1 MDRYALNVFNR
12 HTRIPPQGTMQ
23 FVLWFLWEVT
33 KRVILVLWI
42 AMVPFAIWAVIS
54 IATTG
59 GWWIPAG
66 EEYGKDGGYWLLW
79 APQEPKNHI

>member
-1 MDRYALNVFNR
+1 MISWTGGVFMIFDR

-23 FVLWFLWEVT
+23 VAMWFLWEVT

-42 AMVPFAIWAVIS
+42 ALVPFTIWAAIS
-54 IATTG
+54 LAMTG

-66 EEYGKDGGYWLLW
+66 EEYGYWLLW
-79 APQEPKNHI
+79 AP